1 MEYSVVFESIFLIGF
16 MILIGVLL
24 ARITPIN
31 DSTRQTY
38 TLIIVNV
45 AMPCIILSSIFKV
58 DINPT
63 ILKNIGFVFG
73 LSIMICLIGILLG
86 WLLIAIVD
94 KGSTIKSEISLL
106 SGLGNT
112 GFIGIPLCAAILG
125 PKGALYA
132 AIFDAGVDLVI
143 WTVGVML
150 LQKTV
155 KFSFSTLKS
164 MINIP
169 TIAIVSGLFFA
180 FINYRPP
187 GIFITLTNQLAA
199 LASPLAMFY
208 IGILIVS
215 VNKSQFTA
223 LKSKSII
230 PTFVKLLGLPVVVF
244 IMISFIAV
252 DQIIAQT
259 LLIQATMPALTL
271 SSILFSKY
279 HANDKLGAIVT
290 VISTIFSLLSIPLL
304 LLIFVKLHYF

>member
-1 MEYSVVFESIFLIGF
+1 MEYSVVFESILLIGF

-58 DINPT
+58 DIDPI
-63 ILKNIGFVFG
+63 ILKNIGMVFG
-73 LSIMICLIGILLG
+73 LSIVICLIGIFLG
-86 WLLIAIVD
+86 WLLITIFD
-94 KGSTIKSEISLL
+94 KGSTVKAEISLL

-150 LQKTV
+150 LQKTM

-187 GIFITLTNQLAA
+187 VIFITLTNQLAA

-208 IGILIVS
+208 IGILIMS
-215 VNKSQFTA
+215 VNKSQFSA
-223 LKSKSII
+223 LQSKSII
-230 PTFVKLLGLPVVVF
+230 PTLVKLVGLPIVVL
-244 IMISFIAV
+244 IILSFSTV
-252 DQIIAQT
+252 DHVITQT

-304 LLIFVKLHYF
+304 LFILVKFNYF